1 MRIGDR
7 RATSDVSDP
16 APVVIVSGAPGSGKT
31 ALSRQLVKSKERALH
46 FVSDVFYDFIDSPVD
61 PTKPES
67 QRQNTVIMQA
77 LAQSVGA
84 FSRGGYTTFLDGVIG
99 PWFLDVFREPLQ
111 EGTATHYV
119 VLRASPEEGVRRTR
133 AREGSGM
140 SPKVVHM
147 SAAFSD
153 LGDLERHAI
162 ETTGLDDVEVY
173 RRVFEGLASGAFRLD
188 WALVPAMPSE
198 ADDG

>member
-1 MRIGDR
+1 V
-7 RATSDVSDP
+7 ASA

-31 ALSRQLVKSKERALH
+31 TLARQLVKSKELSLH
-46 FVSDVFYDFIDSPVD
+46 FVSDVFYEFIDSPVD
-61 PTKPES
+61 PAKPES
-67 QRQNTVIMQA
+67 RRQNTVIMQA

-99 PWFLDVFREPLQ
+99 PWFLDVFREPLR

-119 VLRASPEEGVRRTR
+119 VLRATPEEGVRRAR
-133 AREGSGM
+133 ARQGSGM
-140 SPKVVHM
+140 SPKVVQM

-153 LGDLERHAI
+153 LGALERHAI
-162 ETTGLDDVEVY
+162 ETTGLDDAEVY
-173 RRVFEGLASGAFRLD
+173 GRVSEGLAAGAFRLD
-188 WALVPAMPSE
+188 WALVPPMLSE